1 MMMVLKSQA
10 ETQRWF
16 DLYAEAFIKVA
27 FRSSVLVA
35 SCSRPDLL
43 RVLQELFDFFCEV
56 VGPKRRGIV
65 ALMSSKLGAFFLGK
79 QKIGVASLRDHW
91 RSQLLR
97 LLLYGPIRSSVDES
111 VAARITHEHVP
122 DSDYQVRVHAI
133 TVLNH
138 LPAEEAPLLKDL
150 LMDLIGRQEALSRAA
165 GRRKMFPGDANHR
178 LKLRAWAAILLMI
191 GILLKFGML
200 TFAWSGLPIN
210 SFLLDGVDLNA
221 ARELI
226 EMLWRFIGEETM
238 DSTRVFM
245 EWSLGLVYLKFP
257 SDLIFSDLIGQRL
270 GSLEGFSCQIVSVLS
285 VALLI
290 GKSIASG
297 RHLHESI
304 QPSLF
309 FSQMIDHVLPLLA
322 HNNHFVRM
330 RAIHAFSTLYRQ
342 HPSTEE

>member
-1 MMMVLKSQA
+1 MPG
-10 ETQRWF
+10 
-16 DLYAEAFIKVA
+16 
-27 FRSSVLVA
+27 LV
-35 SCSRPDLL
+35 
-43 RVLQELFDFFCEV
+43 
-56 VGPKRRGIV
+56 
-65 ALMSSKLGAFFLGK
+65 
-79 QKIGVASLRDHW
+79 
-91 RSQLLR
+91 
-97 LLLYGPIRSSVDES
+97 
-111 VAARITHEHVP
+111 
-122 DSDYQVRVHAI
+122 
-133 TVLNH
+133 
-138 LPAEEAPLLKDL
+138 
-150 LMDLIGRQEALSRAA
+150 
-165 GRRKMFPGDANHR
+165 
-178 LKLRAWAAILLMI
+178 
-191 GILLKFGML
+191 
-200 TFAWSGLPIN
+200 LPIN
-210 SFLLDGVDLNA
+210 SLLLDGVDLNA